1 MWLLPLLAMFAAVV
15 PSAGAAGFQ
24 VKTMRAPL
32 SAVEVERPLIIGKG
46 WFEGSFGYEHKFADG
61 AWSADGEA
69 HQWDGA
75 QWLYTTERL
84 GIRYGITR
92 SSELYWDVP
101 FHYVRLV
108 NPDLGT
114 DTASFGIGEPK
125 FGWKLELFNRAIPTT
140 SLVLDVQYKMPTGQ
154 ETAGTYVGGP
164 NTVATFPM
172 STGQADLAVFAR
184 AKQQLGPIAIEAS
197 VGYIHRFSGVSQF
210 VVEVDQY
217 QFSGRF
223 RPGNEVRAELS
234 PMLQM
239 GPIAIRGDAVYRNW
253 SAASVGTT
261 SGGFFVDEQLDV
273 IGGSDGWSFDAG
285 GGLVINASR
294 GVDILASAMVP
305 IRGEDLTFFPLES
318 ISPTRG
324 PTLSTSV
331 ELRY

>member
-1 MWLLPLLAMFAAVV
+1 MWLLPLLATLAATT
-15 PSAGAAGFQ
+15 PSAEAAGFQ

-32 SAVEVERPLIIGKG
+32 SAVEVERPLVLGKG
-46 WFEGSFGYEHKFADG
+46 WFEVSLGYDHKVANGAWTADG
-61 AWSADGEA
+61 QAL
-69 HQWDGA
+69 QWESA

-92 SSELYWDVP
+92 SAEFYWDVP
-101 FHYVRLV
+101 FHYMRLV
-108 NPDLGT
+108 NENLGT

-140 SLVLDVQYKMPTGQ
+140 SMVLDLSYKMPTGQ

-164 NTVATFPM
+164 NTVSTFPM
-172 STGQADLAVFAR
+172 STGQADVAAFAR
-184 AKQQLGPIAIEAS
+184 GKQQFGPIAIEAS
-197 VGYIHRFSGVSQF
+197 LGYVHRFSGVSQF
-210 VVEVDQY
+210 VVEVDEY

-223 RPGNEVRAELS
+223 KPGSEVRAELS
-234 PMLQM
+234 PMLQL
-239 GPIAIRGDAVYRNW
+239 GPIAIHGDAVYRQW
-253 SAASVGTT
+253 FAAAVGTT
-261 SGGFFVDEQLDV
+261 AGGFFVDEQLDV
-273 IGGSDGWSFDAG
+273 IQGSDGWSFDAG